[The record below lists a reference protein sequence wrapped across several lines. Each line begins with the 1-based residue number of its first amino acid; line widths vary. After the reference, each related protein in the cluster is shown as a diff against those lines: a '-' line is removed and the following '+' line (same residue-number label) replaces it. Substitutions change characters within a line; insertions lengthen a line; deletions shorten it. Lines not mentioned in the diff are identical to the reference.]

1 MRNKKVKSGTC
12 HYRIKGQKFN
22 DIEINN
28 CPDKHITIFGNTCLG
43 RRVIINVNRETI
55 PELINDLNDILKRD
69 FEPAK

>member
-28 CPDKHITIFGNTCLG
+28 CPDKHITIL
-43 RRVIINVNRETI
+43 E
-55 PELINDLNDILKRD
+55 IL
-69 FEPAK
+69 A